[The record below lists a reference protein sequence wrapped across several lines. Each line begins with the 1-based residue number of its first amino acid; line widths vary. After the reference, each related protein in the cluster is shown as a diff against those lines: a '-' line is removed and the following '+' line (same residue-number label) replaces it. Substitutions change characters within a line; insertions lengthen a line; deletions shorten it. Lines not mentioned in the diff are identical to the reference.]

1 MWRSSRRYPSWP
13 AEADLCWE
21 AAGGRSHVVR
31 LQHSEGER
39 GVLVQMQASQL
50 VLFHM
55 LWLAV
60 LILPSLPSGWHH
72 DLYAAVFL
80 LSHLQDKLKAK
91 LRPICTWVLIPLSS
105 TFPVSG
111 VNAALG
117 AQTSWWRQKE
127 EEEVLHDSKEEQ
139 AQEEE
144 GQAGCAQILQGMHT
158 KLTWDQSLWLSG
170 SKFVSCTH
178 LLFLQVDENGKIH
191 RLRRECPADECG
203 AGVFMAS
210 HFDRHYC
217 GKCCLTYCF
226 NKPEDK

>member
-1 MWRSSRRYPSWP
+1 MFP
-13 AEADLCWE
+13 A
-21 AAGGRSHVVR
+21 
-31 LQHSEGER
+31 
-39 GVLVQMQASQL
+39 
-50 VLFHM
+50 
-55 LWLAV
+55 
-60 LILPSLPSGWHH
+60 
-72 DLYAAVFL
+72 
-80 LSHLQDKLKAK
+80 
-91 LRPICTWVLIPLSS
+91 
-105 TFPVSG
+105 SG
-111 VNAALG
+111 VDPALG

-144 GQAGCAQILQGMHT
+144 GQAGCAQILQGMHR
-158 KLTWDQSLWLSG
+158 KLTWDQYQEGKSHFL
-170 SKFVSCTH
+170 TR